1 MQIVAMF
8 FAVCHFLHLHSPTPV
23 QTTRLHAG
31 VNAEGIQQFT
41 CNSILTRLLPYL
53 GQQVHLFSDNGH
65 SGFNLL
71 AMRSDQL
78 IFFIL
83 QLLVQ
88 QVAVLL
94 QPLLF
99 CIAAIL
105 KVVLSHIAVSAGGAS
120 HRRS

>member
-1 MQIVAMF
+1 MDA
-8 FAVCHFLHLHSPTPV
+8 S
-23 QTTRLHAG
+23 
-31 VNAEGIQQFT
+31 FT
-41 CNSILTRLLPYL
+41 KLLPYL
-53 GQQVHLFSDNGH
+53 RQQVHLFPDNGH

-71 AMRSDQL
+71 AVRSDQL

-94 QPLLF
+94 QLLLF
-99 CIAAIL
+99 CIAAVV
-105 KVVLSHIAVSAGGAS
+105 KVLLSDIAVSAGGAP